1 MKKLMMTTILATMMP
16 ILNGFYVGNGACM
29 AGEGDVQATPS
40 WPDIAPV
47 YDSYYDYSEGILYI
61 YGSVQYTVI
70 TVEVTHNGQTI
81 LMDVLSPNNLP
92 AQYNFNGYDYGYYH
106 VTISAGNTLLT
117 SFGFNL
123 L

>member
-1 MKKLMMTTILATMMP
+1 MKKVFLTVFMAALMPMFCGSDYSVCFAEDGYPDKMNI
-16 ILNGFYVGNGACM
+16 
-29 AGEGDVQATPS
+29 
-40 WPDIAPV
+40 PDIAPI
-47 YDSYYDYSEGILYI
+47 YDSYYDYSEGVLYI

-117 SFGFNL
+117 TFGFNL